1 MPAAL
6 TSLLSVHS
14 QMLATP
20 ETWWEIVL
28 ACTTPPCCW
37 QYIALIKG
45 VTVTGHAASAVD
57 DVCPPEESGNT
68 GGPEQASWH
77 GES

>member
-1 MPAAL
+1 AAR
-6 TSLLSVHS
+6 TAGSEFEKVESR
-14 QMLATP
+14 QMFRVP
-20 ETWWEIVL
+20 F
-28 ACTTPPCCW
+28 
-37 QYIALIKG
+37 
-45 VTVTGHAASAVD
+45 VTGKQEDFVPGHAASAVD